1 METEMQWLQSSLL
14 VLVEVLVLFWLRD
27 WNESYDWWKS
37 FFSEYFW
44 SHRLNLELLLEATMC
59 TKKYGT
65 QNLEKDERVEP
76 NNCFYKFVVF
86 VGKEVNFCWTFEER
100 SVGKFTE
107 TITSKWQLRALCFL
121 AMLQLLGL
129 QCNLKDEEHLK
140 APYNLNLIGQ
150 KSYWQVYENCKT
162 RTRTVQNKW
171 IIINVFPVTFLL
183 QWLSKMCWDYKKFE
197 LHRFELRRFFHKSLF
212 RNFKETGNFIRIS
225 ESSNY
230 TELTVQATC
239 RISFGNILLISLF
252 LKNFHP
258 FLNQESN
265 FEILQRLRK

>member
-86 VGKEVNFCWTFEER
+86 VGKEVNLLDIWRKER
-100 SVGKFTE
+100 RKIYRNNYFKM
-107 TITSKWQLRALCFL
+107 TITRA
-121 AMLQLLGL
+121 
-129 QCNLKDEEHLK
+129 
-140 APYNLNLIGQ
+140 
-150 KSYWQVYENCKT
+150 
-162 RTRTVQNKW
+162 
-171 IIINVFPVTFLL
+171 VFPCNVAIAWTA
-183 QWLSKMCWDYKKFE
+183 M
-197 LHRFELRRFFHKSLF
+197 
-212 RNFKETGNFIRIS
+212 
-225 ESSNY
+225 
-230 TELTVQATC
+230 
-239 RISFGNILLISLF
+239 
-252 LKNFHP
+252 
-258 FLNQESN
+258 
-265 FEILQRLRK
+265 